1 MFQILNLWHEISFG
15 IVAGIY
21 GTVMKIYDILY
32 DIAKNTNQYIN
43 MDLEAFTSG
52 LYVVAGVFML
62 FRVVIGLVQMLLNPD
77 QITDKQVGT
86 GKMITRIVAC
96 IVMLLAFQPNGI
108 LFGENGL
115 LNRIENALL
124 QDDSIIYQ
132 IVNPDTKVDLSVDNN
147 EEYNLVSP
155 DKTNILFV
163 GNVYADDDGWT
174 KKCWYHGKITS
185 KKEVVD
191 NNSSDRGSKKKTVIK
206 AKEQKQFVAIFSN
219 QDNGGLKVSG
229 REKDSPLYV
238 KFEEVTETYENK
250 NGKTISVKFTKP
262 GFTIATQTVWDLG
275 SANGYKVGDCGN
287 WQILASGST
296 MTLSYKKNGKPKDN
310 MYYGYNSW
318 KDYKNAYLKD
328 IKSKCKDV
336 AENERTEACEDAAN
350 GGLGN
355 LSYASDTALAFAQVA
370 AGSFEECL
378 MDEGNE
384 CTEAK
389 QEQFSSTEANE
400 DIINLMDKGDLEL
413 DFIMAIIAGIIL
425 IIFLAILA
433 IDIIVR
439 EFKLLLLE
447 ILAPIPI
454 ICYADPKD
462 KIFNQWWKMYIS
474 VYVDLF
480 IKLIALNFAIV
491 LIGATVN
498 NVQGLNGLYVFFF
511 LIAILVFA
519 KLVPTMISKI
529 FGLDSLGG
537 SFKDIAGMAKKGAG
551 FATGAALTGA
561 VGFATGQGLGR
572 LSGLAK
578 GAIIGGASGAKG
590 NVFGGAQKIGK
601 SNYLDNYGKSKGMSW
616 LDRKI
621 ASISGTL
628 GLPDPYERA
637 QEEKA
642 SYDNYVSKASK
653 ANDEA
658 LSTIRKLIGNGQ
670 ATGKF
675 SDLEEAWAQAR
686 VINAGGHI
694 DRYERQANNTYKD
707 TKTGNI
713 IDMNTYN
720 SLSDSEKY
728 LDNEVVEHV
737 KGAEKAAIKQ
747 FNAAVESGNY
757 ATVGLNASKDA
768 GDIEK
773 HKAFIKSANVAA
785 VQAGYSEHNS
795 DNKTDAETKSA
806 ILGTEMDI
814 HEVAHKFKQSK

>member
-1 MFQILNLWHEISFG
+1 MLQILDLGLWEGISYG
-15 IVAGIY
+15 LVKALY
-21 GTVMKIYDILY
+21 GTVMRAYEFLLSIVDGQEPLNFASFAS
-32 DIAKNTNQYIN
+32 D
-43 MDLEAFTSG
+43 
-52 LYVVAGVFML
+52 LYVIAGLFML
-62 FRVVIGLVQMLLNPD
+62 FRAIIAMVQMIINPD
-77 QITDKQVGT
+77 QITDKNAGT
-86 GKMITRIVAC
+86 GKLITRIVVV
-96 IVMLLAFQPNGI
+96 IVLLLAFQPNG
-108 LFGENGL
+108 LLLGETGL
-115 LNRIENALL
+115 LGRIENAILA
-124 QDDSIIYQ
+124 DDGLIHNINKVTINVDSDVAYANEENSSPNVETNSLSKYLVEDVYAEKNSDGSETCWFYKPSSTTGQKRDTAYVISGIYKVKFAQ
-132 IVNPDTKVDLSVDNN
+132 SKLDSGYKKVDRKDNAELYYKFVTEPDVFVDSNGKSINQKYKSGSSLFQQWYLFSEPKKVSNCNN
-147 EEYNLVSP
+147 
-155 DKTNILFV
+155 
-163 GNVYADDDGWT
+163 
-174 KKCWYHGKITS
+174 WY
-185 KKEVVD
+185 
-191 NNSSDRGSKKKTVIK
+191 
-206 AKEQKQFVAIFSN
+206 
-219 QDNGGLKVSG
+219 LKSVSG
-229 REKDSPLYV
+229 RTGLKLFHEDGRLNDTS
-238 KFEEVTETYENK
+238 
-250 NGKTISVKFTKP
+250 
-262 GFTIATQTVWDLG
+262 
-275 SANGYKVGDCGN
+275 
-287 WQILASGST
+287 LAA
-296 MTLSYKKNGKPKDN
+296 SYR
-310 MYYGYNSW
+310 GYNDLESLA
-318 KDYKNAYLKD
+318 KA
-328 IKSKCKDV
+328 IKIDV
-336 AENERTEACEDAAN
+336 QNID
-350 GGLGN
+350 
-355 LSYASDTALAFAQVA
+355 SDDKVVGETDGI
-370 AGSFEECL
+370 AGSEIENNHAVSYDQRAKDFGLALISCFEECNNP
-378 MDEGNE
+378 DS
-384 CTEAK
+384 EAK
-389 QEQFSSTEANE
+389 KDCETAKEKQFDATGSKTIIDLMKKE
-400 DIINLMDKGDLEL
+400 DLTLSFLIAIVAGLAVLIYLIILAVDVIVRGFKLAFLEL
-413 DFIMAIIAGIIL
+413 
-425 IIFLAILA
+425 
-433 IDIIVR
+433 
-439 EFKLLLLE
+439 
-447 ILAPIPI
+447 LAPIPI
-454 ICYADPKD
+454 ISYVDPKD
-462 KIFNQWWKMYIS
+462 KVFNQWIKMYIAT
-474 VYVDLF
+474 YVDIF
-480 IKLIALNFAIV
+480 IKLLALCLVEVFIAE
-491 LIGATVN
+491 LIGTPFFE
-498 NVQGLNGLYVFFF
+498 GSVFRKF
-511 LIAILVFA
+511 LTIVAILVFA

-720 SLSDSEKY
+720 NLSDSEKY